1 MKLLFLSF
9 PKERKCKLA
18 KERKGVLKRNTV
30 KFLGVFFMV
39 RVAINGFGRIGRIIL
54 RQGLKKKNIEWV
66 AINDLTDNK
75 TLSHLFKFDSVHGIY
90 SEEVSSTE
98 NSISVGNKK
107 INAYSIANPEELPW
121 KELKVDVVFECTGRF
136 RKNSD
141 FKKHL
146 KAGAKKVIVSAPAEE
161 VDATIVLGVNNSDIK
176 KENQNYSNA
185 SCTTNCL
192 APVAMVLE
200 KEFGIVSGMMNTIH
214 AYTSDQQ
221 LLDAPH
227 KDLRRARA
235 AALSIIPTTTG
246 ASKAVGKVL
255 PSVQG
260 KMDGIALRV
269 PVPNGSLTDFICI
282 VKKETTK
289 EEVNFA
295 LKKASETY
303 LKDILQYSEDPLVSH
318 DIIGNSYS
326 SIVDSL
332 MTQVVNKNMVRVMSW
347 YDNEWGYS
355 ARMLDLLGKI

>member
-1 MKLLFLSF
+1 MIK
-9 PKERKCKLA
+9 
-18 KERKGVLKRNTV
+18 
-30 KFLGVFFMV
+30 
-39 RVAINGFGRIGRIIL
+39 VAINGFGRIGRIIL

-75 TLSHLFKFDSVHGIY
+75 TLSHLFKYDSVHGIY
-90 SEEVSSTE
+90 PEEVSSTE
-98 NSISVGNKK
+98 DSISVGNKK
-107 INAYSIANPEELPW
+107 IKAYSIADPEKLPW

-136 RKNSD
+136 RKKGE

-146 KAGAKKVIVSAPAEE
+146 KAGAKKVIVSAPAED
-161 VDATIVLGVNNSDIK
+161 VDATIVLGVNSNAIK
-176 KENQNYSNA
+176 KENKNYSNA

-192 APVAMVLE
+192 APVVMVLE
-200 KEFGIVSGMMNTIH
+200 KEFGIVSGLMNTIH
-214 AYTSDQQ
+214 AYTSDQK

-255 PSVQG
+255 PAVQG

-269 PVPNGSLTDFICI
+269 PVPNGSLTDFVC
-282 VKKETTK
+282 VLKKEVSA
-289 EEVNFA
+289 EEVNSA

-318 DIIGNSYS
+318 DIIGNPYS

-355 ARMLDLLGKI
+355 ARMLDLLEKI